1 MDLRTFLKWFAIH
14 LCYSFSTKIVA
25 SLPTAEVE
33 PIRSNYSQCWKVVED
48 FLLSVSMFKVCP
60 LILYRLGTKL
70 TRAEVADKVKY
81 FFKYYSIPS
90 IDGQRRLAQVV
101 RLTLEKKHH
110 HHHLRLNPKQ
120 VDVNYVGFYSYVIHP
135 KRQHKRNGCCSNWL
149 GRLKGSRFILSSTCS

>member
-101 RLTLEKKHH
+101 RLTLESKH
-110 HHHLRLNPKQ
+110 P
-120 VDVNYVGFYSYVIHP
+120 Y
-135 KRQHKRNGCCSNWL
+135 
-149 GRLKGSRFILSSTCS
+149 